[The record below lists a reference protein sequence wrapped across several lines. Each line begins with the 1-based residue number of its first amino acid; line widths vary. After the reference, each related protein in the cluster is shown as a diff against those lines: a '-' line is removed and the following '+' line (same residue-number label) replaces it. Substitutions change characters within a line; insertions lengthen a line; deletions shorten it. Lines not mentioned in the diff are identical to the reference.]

1 MSYTYFDLFKICNGL
16 VNVPSVILETIKSKL
31 NVEACESAYLCHK
44 CSLWFGL
51 RLTDQPWL
59 TEYVN

>member
-44 CSLWFGL
+44 
-51 RLTDQPWL
+51 
-59 TEYVN
+59 